1 MVFAIMVIGPA
12 GAGKTSLCH
21 SLQTH
26 GSVEKRAIYVA
37 NLDPAAD
44 TLPYRADIDI
54 RELITVDD
62 AMSEL
67 NFGPNGGLVYCMEYL
82 WSHLEWLEERMNFC
96 DDDTLLIDLPGQL
109 ELYTHVPVIPDIVQA
124 MGRWGVKMC
133 CAYLMD
139 AVSLYEPS
147 KFVAGALAGLS
158 AMLTLPLPRLTILA
172 KSDLASQEDID
183 EFLDIGSA
191 ALFLDRCDER
201 QKELTPN
208 LQFRKLTTAIS
219 TVLDDHALLSYIPFS
234 IHDDDAPAHVLAFA
248 DHLTQYADDA
258 EVRIPRE
265 VEED

>member
-1 MVFAIMVIGPA
+1 MVCAMLVIGPA

-26 GSVEKRAIYVA
+26 GSVEKRAIYIA

-82 WSHLEWLEERMNFC
+82 WSHLEWFEQKMNFC
-96 DDDTLLIDLPGQL
+96 EDDTLLIDCPGQL

-124 MGRWGVKMC
+124 MQKWGVKLC
-133 CAYLMD
+133 CAYLVD

-147 KFVAGALAGLS
+147 KFIAGALAGLS
-158 AMLTLPLPRLTILA
+158 AMLTLPLPRVTILA
-172 KSDLASQEDID
+172 KSDLATQDDLD

-201 QKELTPN
+201 QPPN
-208 LQFRKLTTAIS
+208 VSFRKLTTAIS
-219 TVLDDHALLSYIPFS
+219 SVLDDHALLSYIPFS
-234 IHDDDAPAHVLAFA
+234 IHDEDAPRHVLAFA
-248 DHLTQYADDA
+248 DHLTQYDDDA

-265 VEED
+265 FDD